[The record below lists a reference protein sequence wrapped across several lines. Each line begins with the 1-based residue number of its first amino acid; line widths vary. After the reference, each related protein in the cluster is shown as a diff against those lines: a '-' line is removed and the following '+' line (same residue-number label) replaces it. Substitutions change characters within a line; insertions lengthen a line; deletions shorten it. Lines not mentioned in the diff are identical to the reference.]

1 MPFQIQNTKVIS
13 NEVQHNK
20 QVSCQR
26 FLHKNQQ
33 KDGNKLCVI
42 RCSGN
47 KIFQI
52 DHHAMYPFPTLLWT
66 KSSGWWTQTW
76 DFIYYFGDLIPILL
90 HDHIVSKILISD
102 PNPYFANI
110 IFLQIVH
117 IKHTRH
123 VHVISMNW
131 SIGIRWQGFGLVWV
145 DLHLLFAW
153 GARGFWLRY
162 IGSLIIP

>member
-1 MPFQIQNTKVIS
+1 MQLAVNEIDELSKTQLALGLGTKIIQVDRELVTIEKNIRVIEGENVSDRSKEKGSTPMPFQIQNTKVIS

-26 FLHKNQQ
+26 FLHKDQQ

-66 KSSGWWTQTW
+66 KSSGW
-76 DFIYYFGDLIPILL
+76 
-90 HDHIVSKILISD
+90 
-102 PNPYFANI
+102 
-110 IFLQIVH
+110 
-117 IKHTRH
+117 
-123 VHVISMNW
+123 
-131 SIGIRWQGFGLVWV
+131 
-145 DLHLLFAW
+145 
-153 GARGFWLRY
+153 
-162 IGSLIIP
+162 